1 MQSRSVAF
9 IPLFASLRTLNFS
22 KPVSTSQVLLFDQE
36 QCNKKC
42 NGSPAC
48 AAHQVILCPV
58 CDENGYLKR
67 RICKVVSGALRR
79 MKLQKKKSFLEYL
92 GAESWEQVQEYLQAK
107 KEHWNQLHPNV
118 PMTLTNTALDH
129 IRPVSLFKKSS
140 IGAQEILCNHYTNL
154 QPLLHED
161 NIWKGDSW
169 SFEDEKKWQ
178 DKIIMQPLFNS
189 VYYPKTA
196 PSQPSLL
203 RSKHHSKNITEH

>member
-1 MQSRSVAF
+1 
-9 IPLFASLRTLNFS
+9 
-22 KPVSTSQVLLFDQE
+22 
-36 QCNKKC
+36 
-42 NGSPAC
+42 
-48 AAHQVILCPV
+48 
-58 CDENGYLKR
+58 
-67 RICKVVSGALRR
+67 
-79 MKLQKKKSFLEYL
+79 
-92 GAESWEQVQEYLQAK
+92 
-107 KEHWNQLHPNV
+107 
-118 PMTLTNTALDH
+118 
-129 IRPVSLFKKSS
+129 LFKKSS